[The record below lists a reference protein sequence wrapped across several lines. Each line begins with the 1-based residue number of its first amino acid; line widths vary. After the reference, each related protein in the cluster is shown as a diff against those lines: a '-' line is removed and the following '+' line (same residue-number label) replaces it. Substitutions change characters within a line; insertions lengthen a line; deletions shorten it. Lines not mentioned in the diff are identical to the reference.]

1 VWEKNENKNKST
13 EERKKEV
20 EFIDWALTKV
30 SQGEL
35 RTKYYELL
43 IEYNHG
49 EKYGMVKD

>member
-1 VWEKNENKNKST
+1 MWEKNENKNKST

-35 RTKYYELL
+35 SLRTRQKLGWKSR
-43 IEYNHG
+43 HQR
-49 EKYGMVKD
+49 